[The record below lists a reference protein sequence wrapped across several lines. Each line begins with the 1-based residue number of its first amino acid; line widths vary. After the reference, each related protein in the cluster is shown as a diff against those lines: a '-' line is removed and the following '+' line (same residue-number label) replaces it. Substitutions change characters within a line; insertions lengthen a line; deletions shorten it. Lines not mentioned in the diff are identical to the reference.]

1 MGDFAE
7 GRAVMVG
14 VKNLVSREKTFDI
27 YDTMAED
34 GKFKSGR
41 STSFNAWAQVS
52 FGFLSLAGR

>member
-1 MGDFAE
+1 
-7 GRAVMVG
+7 MVG
-14 VKNLVSREKTFDI
+14 VKNLVSRATTFDI
-27 YDTMAED
+27 YDAMAED